1 MFKTIALVMFLVM
14 LSGCS
19 TPSIQRVPCILPQD
33 QVIEKP
39 IDKLPDR
46 ILTQQESLQLWAFD
60 RSERFRLHYKYNDLV
75 MFVEKNCQ

>member
-1 MFKTIALVMFLVM
+1 MYKTIALVMSLLM

-33 QVIEKP
+33 QKTENQ
-39 IDKLPDR
+39 IDNLPER
-46 ILTQQESLQLWAFD
+46 VLTQQESLQLWAFD